1 VIEKVRG
8 LFSVYPDLNITEQ
21 YDGYVVRNDHMNLF
35 AFTIGD
41 SGMYDLWVIPH
52 QTCLS
57 QNMVKVIYDV
67 LVLLNVEGLV

>member
-41 SGMYDLWVIPH
+41 SGMYGLWVIPH
-52 QTCLS
+52 Q
-57 QNMVKVIYDV
+57 IW
-67 LVLLNVEGLV
+67 